1 MGYAE
6 IVVAPIGIGLG
17 RLILLRHDFRVDFL
31 LAMGVAQQGHR
42 GKLCTRPTSRRRRMV
57 AIESGTWR
65 SGRSGSAP
73 RAPALGNFKF
83 RDIPGAIR
91 FAGGKGG
98 SLADEKAVSRDA

>member
-1 MGYAE
+1 M
-6 IVVAPIGIGLG
+6 PHPSRRG